1 MRTGHIRG
9 VQERPTGRSEE
20 HSCESAAPA
29 TADDYQLR
37 RLRVFAQDS
46 GPDGHARRLFRRRR
60 PGTRSV
66 NPANCSGRR
75 TTSSPVWMLLH
86 SGSSGGGAQRG
97 LHTHVAP
104 HVDGNQGGAPRRRP
118 ARKRA
123 RLPRCC
129 FRIHRHRRRRGPRS
143 AVDRRAS
150 RPRTTAT
157 GDSPCETTVD
167 RRRTDDQSG
176 EFAVPARAERNDVRA
191 LGQFDQAIGD
201 AAVE

>member
-1 MRTGHIRG
+1 MPDDENRAIRG

-46 GPDGHARRLFRRRR
+46 DGTVTRDDSFDDDVRVTLGESGQLLREDNFLTRLDAA
-60 PGTRSV
+60 PQWV
-66 NPANCSGRR
+66 
-75 TTSSPVWMLLH
+75 V
-86 SGSSGGGAQRG
+86 GGGAQRG

-104 HVDGNQGGAPRRRP
+104 HVDGNQGGAPRGGLLESVLDCLDAAFGSIDTDDDGALGRRP
-118 ARKRA
+118 TVER
-123 RLPRCC
+123 PSSDNCN
-129 FRIHRHRRRRGPRS
+129 RRF
-143 AVDRRAS
+143 AVRDNR
-150 RPRTTAT
+150 
-157 GDSPCETTVD
+157 D

-191 LGQFDQAIGD
+191 LRQFDQAIGD